1 MPITFR
7 DVRKPGQSQLSL
19 HFKGS
24 KWSWSNR
31 NPNGFF
37 LYIWY
42 NRALPVKITIHY
54 VLTQVIILFEPFPP
68 AFL

>member
-1 MPITFR
+1 MYANQAKVKWPFTLK
-7 DVRKPGQSQLSL
+7 DQSGLDQTETLI
-19 HFKGS
+19 
-24 KWSWSNR
+24 
-31 NPNGFF
+31 FF